1 MSEEGE
7 LEQGERDD
15 LDRSPRGSARSASR
29 GSHTCTAGPAS
40 PARSRG
46 SAPSDV
52 TVGSR
57 YPFTSA
63 LSDASDST
71 WSAAHGT
78 LSMLRFTFD
87 VDAAALF
94 ACRGA
99 DAAPR
104 LELVIGEGLTQGGLD
119 RVADIWA
126 RGHTSLVAGQ
136 PSGGDEPSF
145 LVLPC
150 HDERG
155 FAGVV
160 YLEGD
165 AVFRRS
171 RLALLASLSPVVSR
185 VLRRLDGLAEPVED
199 EAVETPSSHADAA
212 SLHMLLDHN
221 EWNVSRVARV
231 LGVTR
236 MTVYNRLR
244 RFAIQRR
251 RVRKS
256 PRRGGARQL
265 PRHA

>member
-1 MSEEGE
+1 MTSSLHQLEG
-7 LEQGERDD
+7 
-15 LDRSPRGSARSASR
+15 
-29 GSHTCTAGPAS
+29 
-40 PARSRG
+40 
-46 SAPSDV
+46 
-52 TVGSR
+52 VG
-57 YPFTSA
+57 A
-63 LSDASDST
+63 LSDDASGATAAISVRLTCSST
-71 WSAAHGT
+71 AMWSGACAALG
-78 LSMLRFTFD
+78 MLRFTFGAG
-87 VDAAALF
+87 AAALF
-94 ACRGA
+94 ACRVA

-104 LELVIGEGLTQGGLD
+104 LELVIGQGLTQGGLD
-119 RVADIWA
+119 RVADVWA
-126 RGHTSLVAGQ
+126 RGRVSLAAGQ

-185 VLRRLDGLAEPVED
+185 VLRRLDGLDDPVED
-199 EAVETPSSHADAA
+199 DHVETSSSNADAA

-256 PRRGGARQL
+256 PRRKLRVRA
-265 PRHA
+265 